1 MASKKVYYKQFD
13 IQGTSIPFEIHEG
26 GFARMRVSIAKETV
40 KIALSHYATLPMKQ
54 KFIQWSID
62 WVAQKFEK
70 EPNLKL
76 RFVPKVYESGNYL
89 QVGERKYLLQIIET
103 DASVF
108 KGSLR
113 QGTITLTLF
122 QNADPRERI
131 KAIKTILSRLVAK
144 DFLPYITQKVT
155 EINAQYF
162 KKEIKAVRLKYNHSN
177 WGSCSTDRNINL
189 STRLLFAPNPV
200 IDYVI
205 VHELAHLYEMN
216 HSDRFWQIVQ
226 SVMPEYQKCEKW
238 LKKNGNLC
246 EF

>member
-1 MASKKVYYKQFD
+1 MGRGYITYE
-13 IQGTSIPFEIHEG
+13 EIKDGAQILIKPSNSVQKTQSMVSE
-26 GFARMRVSIAKETV
+26 FANRVV
-40 KIALSHYATLPMKQ
+40 
-54 KFIQWSID
+54 D
-62 WVAQKFEK
+62 
-70 EPNLKL
+70 
-76 RFVPKVYESGNYL
+76 FVPKVYESGNYL

-122 QNADPRERI
+122 QNADPRERN